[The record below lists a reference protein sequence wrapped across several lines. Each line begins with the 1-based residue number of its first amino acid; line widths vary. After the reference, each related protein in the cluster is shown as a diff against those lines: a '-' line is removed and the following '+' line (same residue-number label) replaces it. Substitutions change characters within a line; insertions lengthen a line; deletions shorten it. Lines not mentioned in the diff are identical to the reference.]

1 MQKRLDSSDITIVS
15 TWAPQHVI
23 LGHPVTG
30 WFMTHCGNN
39 SVTESVSHGVPMI
52 AWPLSA
58 DQPVN
63 AAYTSSI
70 LNIAYELFETRI
82 RSGLRPLYRG
92 IEPQGTLEAIETEIR
107 NVLQQAWGCDGARKR
122 ENILKLKEKLNIA
135 WNEDGEA
142 RIEFLEFLKLGAMW
156 YS

>member
-1 MQKRLDSSDITIVS
+1 MDVMISRY
-15 TWAPQHVI
+15 AR
-23 LGHPVTG
+23 
-30 WFMTHCGNN
+30 
-39 SVTESVSHGVPMI
+39 I